1 MRNSITDSASRTSQC
16 AYRVRIVR
24 ERPRPPERLSDNQH
38 GNLTPVMAFPRHWVE
53 HSDDAKLCGADRP
66 LTKKV
71 CTAISW
77 LPAPLPSGTVAVGE
91 SLLR

>member
-1 MRNSITDSASRTSQC
+1 MGMISGGFSKT
-16 AYRVRIVR
+16 
-24 ERPRPPERLSDNQH
+24 
-38 GNLTPVMAFPRHWVE
+38 WVE
-53 HSDDAKLCGADRP
+53 NSDDAKLRGADRP